1 MYVVLQAR
9 IVHKGFME
17 ELVEKE
23 NAERQKKFRKEQNK
37 QLRKLGLPPLM
48 LRRMLAERKAKR
60 AKVAARK
67 KPTRP
72 LAAAA
77 AATREKAPQ
86 EAAARKKAPPAA
98 AAVGREKAPLAASAR
113 KKAPPA
119 ATAAPPE
126 ASYSTPADC
135 ATGHE
140 EECETY
146 GPNVP
151 PPPNFA
157 AAEASYPCHTPP
169 PPATQDSQSPNHTA
183 VPFEH
188 RSPTPLVPYACSSS
202 DSSPPRHWGYD
213 DPPSPPPATQG
224 SPALGA
230 AESPAA
236 THWGNDSPHSPPPAT
251 QASPAS
257 AADPVQMS
265 DLGVD
270 WSEIIID
277 PVPFGDGSKH
287 DRTAVADEDRVYV
300 GLGLQADDD
309 WRAEMLKEKRAEA
322 KANRWPAAPVPV
334 IPPDLQKEM
343 DDAAIPVNDNDPD
356 EVVDVWDR
364 ENPDMTV
371 GTYYPTMGDLRT
383 ALTQHS
389 VVKEFDYIIKKSD
402 RERFTV
408 RCKAQGCPWRLHAKT
423 QPNKSVRIQKNDHGH
438 LCAST
443 LRASRMA
450 TQSWVAEHVTSD
462 LAKNPGAT
470 AMELKGLLK
479 ERYGITISYGTVW
492 AGRKR
497 AYLQLFGYFDCLWRF
512 KAAVEAADPNTVV
525 DIETE
530 LDGDRHRFK
539 RGRKDLSV
547 VKGSD
552 DIATVIETRDMEEI
566 SRHVVKFKEME
577 CTCREWQVAGLPCAH
592 ALAFIT
598 TLRQSNMQN
607 YVDEY
612 FTTRCNDI
620 CYEANIPAICD
631 KMQWPQVEKGFYC
644 HAPVLKAAARG
655 RPQVNRFKSAEE
667 KGGSSKA
674 KATRNSKCTRCEDY
688 GHRAGSPKCRFTTP
702 KKRVR
707 NRKSGVNM
715 TTRPCPVFDDD
726 ECAEQAA
733 SQRKRRRRKQPIYVP
748 SEEEVEGAAVRKKG
762 RRKQP
767 INVPSEEEVEGAAV
781 RKKGRRKPVQVQV
794 QEAQDGGY
802 PADVQTPDS
811 FANQGWMPWER
822 AQCSEDCASKKL
834 TPKRKRCHA
843 EPESQGWM
851 PWESVL

>member
-1 MYVVLQAR
+1 MFPKLEEQFLQREALGSEEEVVFEGLSKEKKDFCMLRTSFDVRDLFHEYDSSRYVVLQAR

-37 QLRKLGLPPLM
+37 QLRKLGLPPLI
-48 LRRMLAERKAKR
+48 
-60 AKVAARK
+60 
-67 KPTRP
+67 
-72 LAAAA
+72 
-77 AATREKAPQ
+77 
-86 EAAARKKAPPAA
+86 
-98 AAVGREKAPLAASAR
+98 
-113 KKAPPA
+113 
-119 ATAAPPE
+119 
-126 ASYSTPADC
+126 
-135 ATGHE
+135 
-140 EECETY
+140 
-146 GPNVP
+146 
-151 PPPNFA
+151 
-157 AAEASYPCHTPP
+157 
-169 PPATQDSQSPNHTA
+169 
-183 VPFEH
+183 
-188 RSPTPLVPYACSSS
+188 S

-213 DPPSPPPATQG
+213 DPPSPPPASQG
-224 SPALGA
+224 SPASGA

-257 AADPVQMS
+257 TADPVQMS
-265 DLGVD
+265 NLGVD

-423 QPNKSVRIQKNDHGH
+423 QPDKSVRIQKNDHGH

-479 ERYGITISYGTVW
+479 ERYGITISYGAVW

-497 AYLQLFGYFDCLWRF
+497 AYLQLFGQFDESFDCLWRF

-539 RGRKDLSV
+539 RFFCCFEQRKE
-547 VKGSD
+547 GS
-552 DIATVIETRDMEEI
+552 E
-566 SRHVVKFKEME
+566 
-577 CTCREWQVAGLPCAH
+577 EWQVAGLPCAH

-598 TLRQSNMQN
+598 TLRQPNMQN

-612 FTTRCNDI
+612 FATMCNDI

-631 KMQWPQVEKGFYC
+631 KKQWPQVEKGFYC
-644 HAPVLKAAARG
+644 HALVLKAAARG

-688 GHRAGSPKCRFTTP
+688 GHRTRSAKCRFTTP

-707 NRKSGVNM
+707 NRKSGVNV

-733 SQRKRRRRKQPIYVP
+733 GQRKRRRRKQPIYVP
-748 SEEEVEGAAVRKKG
+748 SEEEVEGAAIRKKG

-794 QEAQDGGY
+794 QEAQDGSY

-822 AQCSEDCASKKL
+822 ARGESGVDNYPIRSGPNPIFEDLEKNFSYPRGSDPIRIRL
-834 TPKRKRCHA
+834 KRMRIRI
-843 EPESQGWM
+843 WD
-851 PWESVL
+851 